1 MVLNHIIS
9 GELSAADIT
18 DAVGTGGG
26 SIVVQTFA
34 GSDLQVTTGD
44 GGAVFVQSRG
54 LEAPGALVT
63 ATDVPTCGGVVH
75 VIDAVLL
82 PTQLDG
88 SEVAFLTDGMLPSTG
103 PMLAPDMA
111 PGIWCRTWVRRWARR
126 WVRAWARAWPL
137 EACLLASRPWVSERC
152 GSRHVSE
159 GVCSTCVMPD
169 GRGAQLGFVDA
180 LRCWGCRGLLD
191 RNV

>member
-18 DAVGTGGG
+18 DTVGTGGG

-111 PGIWCRTWVRRWARR
+111 PGMVPDMGPEMGPAMGPGMGPGMAPGGVLAGIAPLGVGEVR
-126 WVRAWARAWPL
+126 L
-137 EACLLASRPWVSERC
+137 SSCE
-152 GSRHVSE
+152 
-159 GVCSTCVMPD
+159 
-169 GRGAQLGFVDA
+169 
-180 LRCWGCRGLLD
+180 
-191 RNV
+191 